1 MRSVQQAALLVAASG
16 GKPQWPS
23 LDDRIAEIDAFLLS
37 EPKRVD
43 TEDDELR
50 EALGLRR
57 PVG

>member
-1 MRSVQQAALLVAASG
+1 MAASG